1 MAVNFRNPIVFGVL
15 LGVLLCVLL
24 FIHDKL
30 FKKKE
35 EKNGFSVYF
44 KLFLAGFIVSTPLI
58 WLLFYKSEQKGGSG
72 SGGGGGGGGEIDISD
87 IKEGGSAIKSSMIEK
102 VKGLKR
108 CHADMPDW

>member
-15 LGVLLCVLL
+15 VGVLLCILL

-58 WLLFYKSEQKGGSG
+58 WLLFYKSEQKGG
-72 SGGGGGGGGEIDISD
+72 GGGGGENNISE
-87 IKEGGSAIKSSMIEK
+87 IKEGGSVIKPSMIEK

>member
-15 LGVLLCVLL
+15 VGVLLCVLL

-35 EKNGFSVYF
+35 EKNGFGVYF

-58 WLLFYKSEQKGGSG
+58 WLLFYKSEQKVGS
-72 SGGGGGGGGEIDISD
+72 GGGGEIDIND
-87 IKEGGSAIKSSMIEK
+87 IKEGGTAIKSSMIEK